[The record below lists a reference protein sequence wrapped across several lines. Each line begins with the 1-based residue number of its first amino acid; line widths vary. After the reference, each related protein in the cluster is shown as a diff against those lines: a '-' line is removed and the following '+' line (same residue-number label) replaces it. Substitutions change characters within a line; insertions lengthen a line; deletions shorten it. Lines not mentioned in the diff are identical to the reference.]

1 MWQSFGFNIRKL
13 SQMKANLKINWQA
26 FRQKFY
32 VALCVCVPCKLYI
45 LVHEYFIKIST

>member
-1 MWQSFGFNIRKL
+1 MWQRFGFYIRKL

-32 VALCVCVPCKLYI
+32 VAVLCVCMYLQTIIFV
-45 LVHEYFIKIST
+45 